1 MPTSRMSASNSP
13 AAAAADGLQLD
24 DRLRR
29 LSRPGGVHP
38 SQSAVVLGWSRAN
51 EAAACNGRVTDARH
65 LEREERI
72 SSFPACWAARR
83 RRPSVW
89 LCAANGCRRSVRRR
103 HPRRVFRLGGQYR
116 PRPRPLDDGHP
127 RAKWPPRHLL
137 STPPSSH
144 PPVVVRLG
152 RCPGVGRARKAQVH
166 GSPAERALKFQ
177 PAIPRRAAVQQTCLA
192 RSWAT
197 AWCLSAL
204 WTGAATQQSRTK
216 A

>member
-103 HPRRVFRLGGQYR
+103 HPRRVFRLGGSISST
-116 PRPRPLDDGHP
+116 
-127 RAKWPPRHLL
+127 APPARRRTPEGKMAPK
-137 STPPSSH
+137 TPPLYPSEFSSARGC
-144 PPVVVRLG
+144 PPWALSG
-152 RCPGVGRARKAQVH
+152 RGKGSEGTGSWLAGRE
-166 GSPAERALKFQ
+166 S
-177 PAIPRRAAVQQTCLA
+177 
-192 RSWAT
+192 S
-197 AWCLSAL
+197 
-204 WTGAATQQSRTK
+204 
-216 A
+216 